1 MSTQTL
7 TSHHS
12 HNASTPE
19 ELTQGLL
26 RYWLFDKQ
34 IVVYKATASSREVVD
49 AWIDSV
55 KDVMRNW
62 SKTQP
67 YLVIHDFRDHNIAFS
82 PYARSRAAELIKVGV
97 HVPGYA
103 AIVLPQNFVS
113 TVIRLFMRTQKS
125 HGIENRLY
133 FDFEEGL
140 TWLESK
146 MGRLTS
152 NSTPQR

>member
-1 MSTQTL
+1 MTTQTVSPQQ
-7 TSHHS
+7 TS
-12 HNASTPE
+12 NASTPE
-19 ELTQGLL
+19 EIAQGLL
-26 RYWLFDKQ
+26 RYWMFDKQ
-34 IVVYKATASSREVVD
+34 IVVYKATASSRDVVD

-62 SKTQP
+62 STTQP
-67 YLVIHDFRDHNIAFS
+67 YLVIHDFRDQNIAFS
-82 PYARSRAAELIKVGV
+82 PYARSRAAELIKVGI

-133 FDFEEGL
+133 FDFDEGR

-146 MGRLTS
+146 MGQLTS
-152 NSTPQR
+152 VSGTQR